1 MMKLNWEVTSMA
13 DNVVIVSQENFGSV
27 VENAD
32 VPVVVDFWASWC
44 VPCRMV
50 TPLLEEIAQE
60 QSGGV
65 LVAKVNVDENSALAE
80 RYGVRS
86 IPTLIRFDHGQETN
100 RVVGALPK
108 AQLSQRLGL

>member
-1 MMKLNWEVTSMA
+1 MSE
-13 DNVVIVSQENFGSV
+13 NVVTVTQDTFGSV
-27 VENAD
+27 VEQAT

-50 TPLLEEIAQE
+50 APLLEELADE
-60 QSGGV
+60 RAGGV
-65 LVAKVNVDENSALAE
+65 LVAKVNVDENGALAE

-86 IPTLIRFDHGQETN
+86 IPTLIRFDQGQETH

-108 AQLSQRLGL
+108 TQLSQRLGL